1 VNHVENTRSVASGV
15 ATGSSVAGGTVAL
28 TVDTLGYGY
37 LSVDAVYSTCVVASA
52 VASIFTLEAADT
64 TAALA
69 TYTATYGSV
78 TAVTSVA
85 NTAAAQTSTPTIM
98 RFDFDLRGKPRYIRF
113 ATAPNDT
120 NARAVIVGRLS
131 KGADG
136 PDSADEK
143 NTRLKFSN

>member
-1 VNHVENTRSVASGV
+1 MNHVENSRSVASGV

-85 NTAAAQTSTPTIM
+85 NTAAVQTASPTIM

-120 NARAVIVGRLS
+120 TENKALNRRIEVVVVPDLS
-131 KGADG
+131 TLPGF
-136 PDSADEK
+136 DE
-143 NTRLKFSN
+143 LKTF